1 MIQAAAPRDRR
12 PETGTLRA
20 HALVLMAVLWGGA
33 IWLLA
38 TPGASDRFGQLK
50 APDFSQFFMAGKLAL
65 TGRIHSLYDW
75 PAFALALRNEVPGI
89 GDLLYLSVYP
99 PQVAV
104 LFAPLAALGY
114 APALIAWTVCSTLLY
129 GAVVYALTS
138 PFDRMWR
145 LTCALLA
152 LGNPAFQQTILHG
165 QISTLA
171 LAAVLVAWRAWH
183 SGHLVLAGIALGSL
197 VFKPQ
202 LLSIALAAIVLRPSL
217 RLAWG
222 VAAGAVG
229 QCALTACVTGVAVLG
244 DFARAAARVLARPE
258 AFEPKPWQLHSLK
271 GAIALVV
278 DRPLY
283 ASILWGL
290 CVALTLLLASRAIR
304 ATRDRRIA
312 FSAVIVAGLLID
324 PHLYGY
330 DLVILTVPL
339 ALIADVYRT
348 ERGGAAPL
356 AYALFWA
363 PLVGPFAA
371 LTHVQLTSPLAL
383 AWLWRLGQD
392 APTTRMDESVRPI
405 AGR

>member
-1 MIQAAAPRDRR
+1 M
-12 PETGTLRA
+12 
-20 HALVLMAVLWGGA
+20 
-33 IWLLA
+33 
-38 TPGASDRFGQLK
+38 
-50 APDFSQFFMAGKLAL
+50 
-65 TGRIHSLYDW
+65 
-75 PAFALALRNEVPGI
+75 
-89 GDLLYLSVYP
+89 
-99 PQVAV
+99 
-104 LFAPLAALGY
+104 
-114 APALIAWTVCSTLLY
+114 
-129 GAVVYALTS
+129 
-138 PFDRMWR
+138 
-145 LTCALLA
+145 
-152 LGNPAFQQTILHG
+152 
-165 QISTLA
+165 
-171 LAAVLVAWRAWH
+171 
-183 SGHLVLAGIALGSL
+183 
-197 VFKPQ
+197 
-202 LLSIALAAIVLRPSL
+202 
-217 RLAWG
+217 
-222 VAAGAVG
+222 
-229 QCALTACVTGVAVLG
+229 
-244 DFARAAARVLARPE
+244 
-258 AFEPKPWQLHSLK
+258 
-271 GAIALVV
+271 V

-290 CVALTLLLASRAIR
+290 CVALTLFLASRAIR